1 MDDARPDPASSPTA
15 AADPERERL
24 MAVLRRVADPEIGE
38 SIVDLGL
45 VDSLVLGPAGVTLTL
60 IPTSATCPMADVLI
74 EDAETALRQA
84 CPPDWAV
91 AVEMDWDATWTP
103 QRMSTAL
110 RLRLGWA

>member
-1 MDDARPDPASSPTA
+1 MDTARPDPN
-15 AADPERERL
+15 PEQLRL
-24 MAVLRRVADPEIGE
+24 MEVLRRVADPEIGE

-45 VDSLVLGPAGVTLTL
+45 VDSLTLGPSSVALRL

-84 CPPDWAV
+84 CPAGWTV
-91 AVEMDWDATWTP
+91 EVEMDWDAVWTP

>member
-1 MDDARPDPASSPTA
+1 MDNARPDPAPVE
-15 AADPERERL
+15 DPERERL

-45 VDSLVLGPAGVTLTL
+45 VDSLVLGPASVALTL

-84 CPPDWAV
+84 CPTDWTV
-91 AVEMDWDATWTP
+91 EVEMDWDAVWTP
-103 QRMSTAL
+103 ERMSTAL

>member
-1 MDDARPDPASSPTA
+1 MDRARPDPDS
-15 AADPERERL
+15 EHVRL

-45 VDSLVLGPAGVTLTL
+45 VDSLTLGPASVALRL
-60 IPTSATCPMADVLI
+60 VPTSATCPMADVLI

-84 CPPDWAV
+84 CPPDWT
-91 AVEMDWDATWTP
+91 VEVEVDWDAVWTP
-103 QRMSTAL
+103 QRMSVAL